1 MATVSTSEPNGQRWA
16 IVTGA
21 AGAIGAALSQELR
34 TRAVR
39 VAGLDIA
46 RCDAAHDLVQ
56 ESIDIRDHAGVTRIV
71 QDLVNA
77 LGPPDF
83 VAHVAGVYPLSQI
96 SASSADQVDTILA
109 VNLVSAI
116 HLCRIVLP
124 FMEAR
129 GRGRLLFVTSQ
140 AGVTGGT
147 DAVYASS
154 KAGLVALGKSLARE
168 HGHAGVRVNMV
179 SPGPVDTP
187 MAAVMSLE
195 RREYYERAIPI
206 GRYTRPDEV
215 ARLAA
220 FALLDAP
227 DALNGATI
235 DIDGG
240 LVRR

>member
-1 MATVSTSEPNGQRWA
+1 MSGPLAGERWA

-21 AGAIGAALSQELR
+21 AGAIGTALCRVLR
-34 TRAVR
+34 GRAVR

-46 RCDAAHDLVQ
+46 QFNEDSDLVQ
-56 ESIDIRDHAGVTRIV
+56 GPVDIRDHASMARIV
-71 QDLVNA
+71 RDLVDV
-77 LGPPDF
+77 LGPPDL
-83 VAHVAGVYPLSQI
+83 VAHVAGVYPLRQI
-96 SASSADQVDTILA
+96 TLLSDQEVDAVLA

-124 FMEAR
+124 TMAIS
-129 GRGRLLFVTSQ
+129 GKGRLLLVTSQ
-140 AGVTGGT
+140 AGVTGGK

-154 KAGLVALGKSLARE
+154 KAALVALGKSLARE
-168 HGHAGVRVNMV
+168 HGRAGLRVNMV

-187 MAAVMSLE
+187 MASVMPLE
-195 RREYYERAIPI
+195 RRAHYERVIPI
-206 GRYTRPDEV
+206 GRFTQAHEV
-215 ARLAA
+215 AQLAA
-220 FALLDAP
+220 FVLLDAP